1 MKGWTSPC
9 VSRLW
14 HIAPSPS
21 TLNSYHGHKDDNDA
35 NEDDD
40 DGKDDDDNMDKPV
53 QTQVAAL
60 RHDGDDHDHDGV
72 DHDHDGV
79 DDHGG
84 QDQDDHE

>member
-1 MKGWTSPC
+1 M
-9 VSRLW
+9 SRLW

-21 TLNSYHGHKDDNDA
+21 TLNSYHGHYHDNGGNYDDDDGND
-35 NEDDD
+35 DDD

-72 DHDHDGV
+72 DDHDNQ
-79 DDHGG
+79 DLDH
-84 QDQDDHE
+84 DKDKT